1 MTKFL
6 AFAASH
12 REQSL
17 NRLLIE
23 CVEKEL
29 KSLGAKVE
37 LVDYAALDMPVY
49 NDAKREAGKVPA
61 EAKKFRDRL
70 QKIDGIIIA
79 SPEYNWSYPGSLKN
93 IIDWVSHFSPNPF
106 AGKTALLMSA
116 TPSKRGGMVGMQ
128 HLKVP
133 LEALEV
139 YVHPSLYALG
149 EADRAFAKGGELNS
163 TPKQKRLRSLLISYL
178 AYTEALKK
186 AAL

>member
-1 MTKFL
+1 MTKFM

-12 REQSL
+12 RAESL
-17 NRLLIE
+17 NRLL
-23 CVEKEL
+23 VEYVGGEL
-29 KSLGAKVE
+29 KTLGAKVE
-37 LVDYAALDMPVY
+37 LVDYADFDMPVY
-49 NDAKREAGKVPA
+49 NDAKRESGKIPA

-70 QKIDGIIIA
+70 QKTDGLIIA

-116 TPSKRGGMVGMQ
+116 TPSKRGGIIGMQ

-149 EADRAFAKGGELNS
+149 EANHAFDKTGKLNS
-163 TPKQKRLRSLLISYL
+163 AAKQKRLKSVLASYL